1 MIVRT
6 SNIRSSDKH
15 PRQQLAGMF
24 DAILL
29 RSFSSSYSNI
39 GITLKTNRS
48 KIGLILL
55 SFIAFISLGL
65 PDGLLGV
72 AWPSIRSTFSLR
84 LDALGLLLAASTAGY
99 ITSSFFSGKL
109 IAKLGVGGTLA
120 ISCLLTGAGLIG
132 YTLVPAWW
140 MIVLLGVI
148 AGLGAGAID
157 AGLNTYIAANFGEGL
172 MQWLHASFGFGVTLG
187 PIIMTA
193 GLQRFGDWHWGYRNV
208 GTAQI
213 LLAGCFLLTIS
224 MWQQTKSKPQEEEKS
239 RLTDYKTPVME
250 TLKHPMVWMSL
261 LLFFI
266 YTGVEVSFGS
276 WTYSLLTL
284 ARGIPT
290 EIAGLWAG
298 SYWATFTAGRI
309 LAGLLTRRTGVKT
322 LLAAGLLSATLGA
335 VLLWWNPIPTASVIA
350 VSIIGFALAPIFP
363 GLVSTTGSRVGEHHA
378 ANTIGMQISAAGLG
392 AALIPGLAG
401 VLAQNISLEAI
412 PVYLTILFIILL
424 TLYRLTSNPPI
435 ATVSESYTKTST
447 E

>member
-1 MIVRT
+1 M
-6 SNIRSSDKH
+6 
-15 PRQQLAGMF
+15 
-24 DAILL
+24 
-29 RSFSSSYSNI
+29 
-39 GITLKTNRS
+39 KTNRS

-72 AWPSIRSTFSLR
+72 AWPSIRNTFSLR

-120 ISCLLTGAGLIG
+120 ASCLLTGAGLIG

-140 MIVLLGVI
+140 MMVLLGIV

-193 GLQRFGDWHWGYRNV
+193 GLQWFSDWHWGYRNV
-208 GTAQI
+208 GIAQI

-224 MWQQTKSKPQEEEKS
+224 MWQQTKSKPHEEEKS

-261 LLFFI
+261 L
-266 YTGVEVSFGS
+266 
-276 WTYSLLTL
+276 
-284 ARGIPT
+284 
-290 EIAGLWAG
+290 
-298 SYWATFTAGRI
+298 
-309 LAGLLTRRTGVKT
+309 
-322 LLAAGLLSATLGA
+322 
-335 VLLWWNPIPTASVIA
+335 
-350 VSIIGFALAPIFP
+350 
-363 GLVSTTGSRVGEHHA
+363 
-378 ANTIGMQISAAGLG
+378 
-392 AALIPGLAG
+392 
-401 VLAQNISLEAI
+401 
-412 PVYLTILFIILL
+412 
-424 TLYRLTSNPPI
+424 
-435 ATVSESYTKTST
+435 
-447 E
+447 